1 MCDCKPDFC
10 LLPRTF
16 SLSSLLFSHIDKSL
30 YISYPISSLN
40 AYYCLLPGSQKDCEI
55 PFLPAA
61 FYLSIY
67 FEAMACFFF
76 SCLLGC
82 LPRMEVDFFVVWV
95 FFFFFS
101 ACVNFFSFL
110 SAFRSWKSHWLDIF
124 INILITSFSWN
135 CSTSYLN
142 LLLLPVLFVSCH
154 GFGCIEFK
162 VGVSVLLYWGS

>member
-95 FFFFFS
+95 FFFFLVHVLTFLASYQHSEAENHIDLTFS
-101 ACVNFFSFL
+101 LIFL
-110 SAFRSWKSHWLDIF
+110 SHLSLEIVPQAI
-124 INILITSFSWN
+124 
-135 CSTSYLN
+135 
-142 LLLLPVLFVSCH
+142 
-154 GFGCIEFK
+154 
-162 VGVSVLLYWGS
+162 